1 MTPEEQQETL
11 AMIQAE
17 LESSTRVSIAT
28 DIRIIRIAAQVA
40 TGALLLIAGA
50 MLSNAA
56 PIESVPLP
64 QQHWYTMDVPTP
76 EGVFPVEVY
85 APALPRIVASD
96 LEPIYVLGDPPRL
109 VDVPEPGT
117 GWMMV
122 LATGIGFVLW
132 VNWMVNK
139 WRSCLRS
146 DREAMERAEKVI
158 AGYEK
163 ALIQVLRKSTD
174 EVARQNAR
182 KALEG

>member
-96 LEPIYVLGDPPRL
+96 LEPIYVLGNPPRL
-109 VDVPEPGT
+109 VDVPELGPRAP
-117 GWMMV
+117 
-122 LATGIGFVLW
+122 LGIGLG
-132 VNWMVNK
+132 
-139 WRSCLRS
+139 CLVGYVYFTRKAQKKAKRHENYLYHLMHNGDDYS
-146 DREAMERAEKVI
+146 KEIARE
-158 AGYEK
+158 
-163 ALIQVLRKSTD
+163 
-174 EVARQNAR
+174 
-182 KALEG
+182 ALEGE